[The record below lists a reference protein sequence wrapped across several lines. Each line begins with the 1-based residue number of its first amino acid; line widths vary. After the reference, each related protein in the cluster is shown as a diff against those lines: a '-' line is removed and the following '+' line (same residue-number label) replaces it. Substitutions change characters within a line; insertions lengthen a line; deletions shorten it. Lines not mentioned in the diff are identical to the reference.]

1 MSTKTV
7 LDDGRAR
14 FEKALTH
21 LRDQLKKIRTG
32 RASTALVE
40 GIRVDYYGTMTP
52 ISQMAQ
58 ISIPE
63 PRQILIKP
71 FDASALKELVKAVSQ
86 TDLGAAP
93 QNDGKVVRIT
103 LPPLSGEQRLKYS
116 AKVKEMCEEARVSL
130 RNSRRELNKHVDTL
144 LGDGGLTEDEH
155 KKLQTQVQ
163 DLLKEYEK
171 KVDDTQKAKVVE
183 IEQV

>member
-1 MSTKTV
+1 VNGKAA
-7 LDDGRAR
+7 LDEGRAR

-21 LRDQLKKIRTG
+21 LKDQLKRIRTG
-32 RASTALVE
+32 RASPALVE
-40 GIRVDYYGTMTP
+40 GMRVDYYGTMTP

-71 FDASALKELVKAVSQ
+71 FDVSAMKELMKVVSQ
-86 TDLGAAP
+86 GDLGAAP
-93 QNDGKVVRIT
+93 QSDGKVVRIT
-103 LPPLSGEQRLKYS
+103 LPPLSGEQRQKFS

-130 RNSRRELNKHVDTL
+130 RNSRRDVNKHVDTL
-144 LGDGGLTEDEH
+144 HKEGGLTEDEH

-171 KVDDTQKAKVVE
+171 KIDETQKAKVTE
-183 IEQV
+183 IESV

>member
-1 MSTKTV
+1 MSTKAV
-7 LDDGRAR
+7 LDDGRGR

-21 LRDQLKKIRTG
+21 LRDQLKRIRTG
-32 RASTALVE
+32 RASSALVE

-71 FDASALKELVKAVSQ
+71 FDVSALKELMKALSQ
-86 TDLGAAP
+86 SDLGGAP
-93 QNDGKVVRIT
+93 QNDGKVLRIT
-103 LPPLSGEQRLKYS
+103 LPPLSGEQRQKY
-116 AKVKEMCEEARVSL
+116 AGKVKEMCEETRVSL
-130 RNSRRELNKHVDTL
+130 RNTRRELNKHVDAL
-144 LGDGGLTEDEH
+144 YKESQLTEDEH
-155 KKLQTQVQ
+155 KKLQTQIQ

-171 KVDDTQKAKVVE
+171 KVDETQKAKVTE
-183 IEQV
+183 SEQV

>member
-1 MSTKTV
+1 MSTHAV
-7 LDDGRAR
+7 LEDGRAR

-40 GIRVDYYGTMTP
+40 GLRVDYYGTPTP
-52 ISQMAQ
+52 IGQMAQ

-71 FDASALKELVKAVSQ
+71 FDGSMLKELIKVVSQ
-86 TDLGAAP
+86 ADLGAAP
-93 QNDGKVVRIT
+93 QNDGKVLRIT
-103 LPPLSGEQRLKYS
+103 LPPLSGEQRQKYA
-116 AKVKEMCEEARVSL
+116 AKVKEMCEEARISL
-130 RNSRRELNKHVDTL
+130 RNSRRDLNKHVDGL
-144 LGDGGLTEDEH
+144 SKEGGLTEDEH
-155 KKLQTQVQ
+155 KKLQVQVQ
-163 DLLKEYEK
+163 DLLKDYEK
-171 KVDDTQKAKVVE
+171 KVDDTQKAKVTE

>member
-1 MSTKTV
+1 VSSKAV
-7 LDDGRAR
+7 LDDGRGR
-14 FEKALTH
+14 FEKSLTH
-21 LRDQLKKIRTG
+21 VRDQLKKIRTG
-32 RASTALVE
+32 RASSALVD

-58 ISIPE
+58 VSIPE

-71 FDASALKELVKAVSQ
+71 FDVSVLKEIMKAVS
-86 TDLGAAP
+86 TGDLGAAP

-103 LPPLSGEQRLKYS
+103 LPPLSGEQRQKFA
-116 AKVKEMCEEARVSL
+116 AKVKEMCEEARVTM
-130 RNSRRELNKHVDTL
+130 RNTRRELNKHVDTL
-144 LGDGGLTEDEH
+144 LKEGGLTEDEH
-155 KKLQTQVQ
+155 KKLQVQVQ

-171 KVDDTQKAKVVE
+171 KVDETQKAKVTE

>member
-1 MSTKTV
+1 MSSSNAV
-7 LDDGRAR
+7 LDDARGR
-14 FEKALTH
+14 FEKALGH
-21 LRDQLKKIRTG
+21 LKDHLKKIRTG
-32 RASTALVE
+32 RATTALVE
-40 GIRVDYYGTMTP
+40 SIRVDYYGTMTP

-71 FDASALKELVKAVSQ
+71 FDLSALKELQKALSQ
-86 TDLGAAP
+86 SDLGSAP

-116 AKVKEMCEEARVSL
+116 AKVKEICEETRISMRNAR
-130 RNSRRELNKHVDTL
+130 RDMNKVVD
-144 LGDGGLTEDEH
+144 GMKGAPLTEDEH
-155 KKLQTQVQ
+155 KKLHTQVQ

-171 KVDDTQKAKVVE
+171 KVDETQKGKTTE
-183 IEQV
+183 IESV